1 MQVEFVPGGKDH
13 GWYFKDGH
21 GCVLMAH
28 GEPVPL
34 LVAHEIAGRLSSGWM
49 PWHGGLIPAGAHG
62 QRVDIQFRD
71 GEIFQNRPAGDFS
84 WHHFDIEGDIVF
96 WRVSPLPAV
105 PGEHAQG
112 LEAKLAAGNAM
123 ATQLE
128 QQPVAGLAA
137 DAGIDGMEA
146 YEAWHRVKG
155 LAESGAT
162 PQIDAHDVLGAL
174 VFCERESKAL
184 LEKKTSAGRA
194 YENHIA
200 WLEDQLA
207 KARASTGG
215 SRELVAAAISI
226 RDRLVDY
233 FRYVAEGLPFE
244 RQTES
249 NERAQSLINGLGL
262 LANDLE
268 AGRLAD
274 QCTRLH
280 RNQLMGELDEARVAL
295 DASQGQVK
303 QLEAEVAELR
313 DLADRQAGLLS
324 RTAVA
329 IRGPEPDLARWSHHD
344 LPELAAAMRKQRDIC
359 ASAANKIQWATP
371 DYSHQEGVCPE
382 CGQYEHDGHG
392 EGCMVGRACGIYDV
406 LRLTGALK

>member
-137 DAGIDGMEA
+137 DAGIDGMAA

-207 KARASTGG
+207 KARTSTGG
-215 SRELVAAAISI
+215 SRELVAAAIS
-226 RDRLVDY
+226 
-233 FRYVAEGLPFE
+233 
-244 RQTES
+244 
-249 NERAQSLINGLGL
+249 
-262 LANDLE
+262 
-268 AGRLAD
+268 
-274 QCTRLH
+274 
-280 RNQLMGELDEARVAL
+280 
-295 DASQGQVK
+295 
-303 QLEAEVAELR
+303 
-313 DLADRQAGLLS
+313 
-324 RTAVA
+324 
-329 IRGPEPDLARWSHHD
+329 
-344 LPELAAAMRKQRDIC
+344 
-359 ASAANKIQWATP
+359 
-371 DYSHQEGVCPE
+371 
-382 CGQYEHDGHG
+382 
-392 EGCMVGRACGIYDV
+392 
-406 LRLTGALK
+406 